1 MQMQKFT
8 LKSKLD
14 RINTL
19 SNSFHDEFEYDSKDK
34 IDKKFDYFCKNYS
47 YLWQNNTNVDD
58 ELKSSR
64 KSPKLK
70 SANCSI
76 FRSAIRK
83 KAMVPEHKVS
93 PFSPEYSK
101 IASNTD
107 KLKAAIKEISALNQE
122 EAPKEVKFWLDENGN
137 EDNRGNGVQKNQ
149 LQQTFKYIYEENY
162 VDANQRKNITEFFG
176 NAVIAAVMESLI
188 NLSVD
193 EIDKF
198 KQKDKNLT
206 ISPW

>member
-1 MQMQKFT
+1 MFIERIST
-8 LKSKLD
+8 FKSD
-14 RINTL
+14 N
-19 SNSFHDEFEYDSKDK
+19 
-34 IDKKFDYFCKNYS
+34 DKKYINAKGEEKDSFKYF
-47 YLWQNNTNVDD
+47 
-58 ELKSSR
+58 
-64 KSPKLK
+64 
-70 SANCSI
+70 
-76 FRSAIRK
+76 
-83 KAMVPEHKVS
+83 
-93 PFSPEYSK
+93 
-101 IASNTD
+101 NTD